1 MSPFVDGL
9 KTMLGV
15 DYVTIIGN
23 TCKSCFEDL
32 EDLEALE
39 DLEDL
44 EDAWAT

>member
-15 DYVTIIGN
+15 AYVTIIGK
-23 TCKSCFEDL
+23 TSFED
-32 EDLEALE
+32 LE

-44 EDAWAT
+44 EDA